1 MISPLLLKQITNP
14 INKIVKVKK
23 PIKIKHKTKS
33 DLINE
38 LLYIELFTE
47 LKKID
52 PKACQEVVFSSFM
65 NTKRKFRA
73 DFLCPTLKIIW
84 EINGGQYLN
93 GRHNR
98 GGVGYE
104 NDLTKLNMAQVNG
117 YKILQFTYQ
126 MLSRGEHLEFIHSYT
141 K

>member
-1 MISPLLLKQITNP
+1 MISPLLLKQIKS
-14 INKIVKVKK
+14 IKVKK

-38 LLYIELFTE
+38 LLYRELFNE

-52 PKACQEVVFSSFM
+52 PKASQEVVFSSFM

-73 DFLCPTLKIIW
+73 DFLCPILKIII
-84 EINGGQYLN
+84 EINGGQYQN

-126 MLSRGEHLEFIHSYT
+126 MLSRGEHLEFIHSYG